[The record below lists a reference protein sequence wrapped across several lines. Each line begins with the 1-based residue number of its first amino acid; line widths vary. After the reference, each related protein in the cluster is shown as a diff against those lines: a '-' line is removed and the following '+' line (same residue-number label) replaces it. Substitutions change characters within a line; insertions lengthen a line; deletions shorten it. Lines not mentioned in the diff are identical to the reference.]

1 MMIDPPIDKL
11 IEKIGCKYALVCV
24 TSKRARFLLDKRGEM
39 LETSKINPVTY
50 AAKELYEGK
59 VEARTED

>member
-39 LETSKINPVTY
+39 LETSRINPVTY